1 MTKVTFEISED
12 IYKREGSPRGSK
24 GDLAGKNVLR
34 ALD

>member
-12 IYKREGSPRGSK
+12 IYTREGSLRGSK
-24 GDLAGKNVLR
+24 GDLAGKNVLH